1 MAPNKIRPIFVAA
14 TRQHVGKTSVSLALC
29 SGLQKRF
36 GKKLGFIK
44 PVGQGAPFVRLPASV
59 RGVHR
64 LYSHH
69 RCHYRRRRQHRR
81 CRQHRHRCQHDLPEH
96 VPVMTESG
104 EPMKVDKDVKLIRSH
119 FGLDH
124 MHYEHMSPAII
135 PRGYTKQF
143 IDGEVDRE
151 EQRRAIMT
159 AFNETNA
166 KSDVMLLEGT
176 GHVGVGACVD
186 ASNAQVARMLNA
198 DMVLVA
204 NGGIGKS
211 FDELYINHQACQING
226 VHVAGVVVNKV
237 IPSKVEE
244 VRSYMSRLLERWDV
258 PLLGVVPD
266 NPFLG
271 YPALADFERLFQTK
285 LLSGEEHRMRHFNV
299 EDTILVTTGL
309 DEFMKTMRSNQDAYR
324 ALYVTHVSRNDVI
337 LAFISEHQRKLALGL
352 PSESALVL
360 CGDPRFIMQQEIN
373 DMVTAGSAPILHV
386 RENTWKVMTKI
397 ANFTPKLNIED
408 TARVAEAIEWYE
420 SKIDFDELTR
430 RASEDRDRADVN
442 VPGAAIGY
450 GVSPPPLAGEGMP
463 FIKAPSDLKGGLEAT
478 QYRR

>member
-1 MAPNKIRPIFVAA
+1 
-14 TRQHVGKTSVSLALC
+14 
-29 SGLQKRF
+29 
-36 GKKLGFIK
+36 
-44 PVGQGAPFVRLPASV
+44 
-59 RGVHR
+59 
-64 LYSHH
+64 
-69 RCHYRRRRQHRR
+69 
-81 CRQHRHRCQHDLPEH
+81 
-96 VPVMTESG
+96 
-104 EPMKVDKDVKLIRSH
+104 
-119 FGLDH
+119 
-124 MHYEHMSPAII
+124 
-135 PRGYTKQF
+135 
-143 IDGEVDRE
+143 
-151 EQRRAIMT
+151 
-159 AFNETNA
+159 
-166 KSDVMLLEGT
+166 
-176 GHVGVGACVD
+176 
-186 ASNAQVARMLNA
+186 
-198 DMVLVA
+198 MVLVA